1 MYIDFCR
8 ASSFS
13 IALIVSSFAVAAA
26 LSPAKDSAFFA
37 VVAGTAAG
45 LGGVAFGGWGLGDWV
60 EGAGGVLV

>member
-1 MYIDFCR
+1 MAFWR

-37 VVAGTAAG
+37 VAGTAAG